1 MKKKKIWKTLQKRCF
16 SLINLKRVP
25 LIEGLELYTKE
36 KITKFHMPGHRHE
49 DLSEELDFL
58 KENLYNFDVT
68 EVPGTDNLHYP
79 ENIIKRSEELLSLA
93 MNAKESLYCING
105 STASNYAMIYGLF
118 RENDTV
124 LVQRNCHQSVY
135 NAISLLNL
143 DPKYLMPEVI
153 PGFNLFSTVN
163 LDEIKKIFS
172 KNPKAK
178 GIILT
183 SPSYFGIGADLKSIA
198 DFCETEGIYL
208 LVDEAHGAHFS
219 FSNELPESAMVLGA
233 HASSVSFHKTL
244 PSLTQSSVLN
254 LSPKLTESEIFRIK
268 YYHRIFQSSSPSY
281 PMMASME
288 MARYLM
294 EEHGEAL
301 YQELIQELRSLKQE
315 LSNLDGIHILE
326 KASGQIDFF
335 DETRLVI
342 NTPMDGER
350 LYRILREKYQI
361 QGEMTE
367 GRNIVFIATPFN
379 RGNDLKNLAR
389 AFKDIFLEKQEIKDK
404 RSWNA
409 PEFKDDLDTS
419 YEKGVYRNI
428 EQVLPEKE
436 VLFMEHEAVSLAESI
451 GRISFEKVVPY
462 PPGVPL
468 LLPGERITRQAVD
481 TLIKIYH
488 SGSTVNRSISGDDRT
503 IHVVK

>member
-49 DLSEELDFL
+49 DLCEELDFL

-153 PGFNLFSTVN
+153 PGFNIFSSVS
-163 LDEIKKIFS
+163 LDEIKQVFS

-183 SPSYFGIGADLKSIA
+183 SPSYFGIVADIKSIA
-198 DFCETEGIYL
+198 DFCEQEGIYL

-219 FSNELPESAMVLGA
+219 FSNELPESAMILGA

-254 LSPKLTESEIFRIK
+254 LSPKLTESEILRIK

-301 YQELIQELRSLKQE
+301 YKELIQELRSLKLE
-315 LSNLDGIHILE
+315 LSNLEEIHILD

-342 NTPMDGER
+342 NTPLDGEQ
-350 LYRILREKYQI
+350 LSCILREKYQI
-361 QGEMTE
+361 QCEMTE
-367 GRNIVFIATPFN
+367 GRNIVCIVTPFN
-379 RGNDLKNLAR
+379 KGNDLKKLTMAL
-389 AFKDIFLEKQEIKDK
+389 KEIFPDEHNINEQWWKTSGFRE
-404 RSWNA
+404 
-409 PEFKDDLDTS
+409 DLDIPYDKETF
-419 YEKGVYRNI
+419 RNVERI
-428 EQVLPEKE
+428 IPEKE
-436 VLFMEHEAVSLAESI
+436 VLFMEHEAISLEDSI

-468 LLPGERITRQAVD
+468 LLPGEKITRQAVD
-481 TLIKIYH
+481 SLIKTYKC
-488 SGSTVNRSISGDDRT
+488 GSTVNRSISTDDNS
-503 IHVVK
+503 IHVIK

>member
-1 MKKKKIWKTLQKRCF
+1 MKKKIIRKTLQKRCF

-49 DLSEELDFL
+49 DLIEELDFL
-58 KENLYNFDVT
+58 KQNLYNFDVT

-79 ENIIKRSEELLSLA
+79 EDVIKKSEELLSIA
-93 MNAKESLYCING
+93 MSAKESLYCING

-124 LVQRNCHQSVY
+124 LVQRDCHQSVY
-135 NAISLLNL
+135 NAISLLGL
-143 DPKYLMPEVI
+143 DPKYLMPELV
-153 PGFNLFSTVN
+153 PGFNILSTVS
-163 LDEIKKIFS
+163 LDEIKHVFS

-183 SPSYFGIGADLKSIA
+183 SPSYFGIVADLKSIA
-198 DFCETEGIYL
+198 DFCEQEGIYL

-219 FSNELPESAMVLGA
+219 FSSDLPESAMVLGA

-244 PSLTQSSVLN
+244 PSLTQASVLN
-254 LSPKLTESEIFRIK
+254 LSPKLTESEILRIK

-294 EEHGEAL
+294 EEHGISL
-301 YQELIQELRSLKQE
+301 YKELILEIRSLKME
-315 LSNLDGIHILE
+315 LSKFKEIHVLD
-326 KASGQIDFF
+326 KSSGQIDFF

-342 NTPMDGER
+342 NTPLDGEH
-350 LYRILREKYQI
+350 LSCILREMYQI
-361 QGEMTE
+361 QCEMTE
-367 GRNIVFIATPFN
+367 GRNIVFIVTPFN
-379 RGNDLKNLAR
+379 RGSDLKKLTMAL
-389 AFKDIFLEKQEIKDK
+389 KEIFSDENEINE
-404 RSWNA
+404 RCSNA
-409 PEFKDDLDTS
+409 SRFKDDLDNPYDKETF
-419 YEKGVYRNI
+419 RNVERI
-428 EQVLPEKE
+428 ISEKE

-462 PPGVPL
+462 PPGIPL
-468 LLPGERITRQAVD
+468 LLPGEKIKRETVD
-481 TLIKIYH
+481 TLIKIYQ
-488 SGSTVNRSISGDDRT
+488 SGSTVNRSVSTDDHT

>member
-1 MKKKKIWKTLQKRCF
+1 M
-16 SLINLKRVP
+16 INLKRVP

-49 DLSEELDFL
+49 ELIEELDYL

-79 ENIIKRSEELLSLA
+79 ENIIKRSEELLSTA

-135 NAISLLNL
+135 NAINLLNL
-143 DPKYLMPEVI
+143 DPKYLMPEIV
-153 PGFNLFSTVN
+153 PGFNILSTVS
-163 LDEIKKIFS
+163 LDEIKDVYS
-172 KNPKAK
+172 KNPMAK

-183 SPSYFGIGADLKSIA
+183 SPSYFGIAADIKSIA
-198 DFCETEGIYL
+198 DFCAQEGIYL

-219 FSNELPESAMVLGA
+219 FSSELPESSMVLGA

-254 LSPKLTESEIFRIK
+254 LSPKLTESEILRIK

-288 MARYLM
+288 MARYFM

-301 YQELIQELRSLKQE
+301 YKELIREIRSLKVE
-315 LSNLDGIHILE
+315 LSNLEEIHILD
-326 KASGQIDFF
+326 KTSGQIDFF

-342 NTPMDGER
+342 NTPLDGEH
-350 LYRILREKYQI
+350 LSRIFREKYQI
-361 QGEMTE
+361 QSEMTE
-367 GRNIVFIATPFN
+367 GRNIVFIVTPFN
-379 RGNDLKNLAR
+379 RGNDLKKLIVALN
-389 AFKDIFLEKQEIKDK
+389 EILSDEHEINDK
-404 RSWNA
+404 RGWNA

-419 YEKGVYRNI
+419 YDKETFRNI
-428 EQVLPEKE
+428 ERVIPEKD
-436 VLFMEHEAVSLAESI
+436 VLFMENEAVSLKESI

-468 LLPGERITRQAVD
+468 LLPGERITRETVN
-481 TLIKIYH
+481 TLIKIYQ
-488 SGSTVNRSISGDDRT
+488 SGSTVNRSISQDDTT

>member
-153 PGFNLFSTVN
+153 PGFNIFSTVS
-163 LDEIKKIFS
+163 LDEIKQVFS

-315 LSNLDGIHILE
+315 LSNLEGIHILE

-350 LYRILREKYQI
+350 LSRILREKYQI

-379 RGNDLKNLAR
+379 RGNDLKKLVTALKETFSEEHKINEQCWKTSGFSENL
-389 AFKDIFLEKQEIKDK
+389 DIPYDK
-404 RSWNA
+404 
-409 PEFKDDLDTS
+409 ETF
-419 YEKGVYRNI
+419 RNI
-428 EQVLPEKE
+428 ERVIPEKE
-436 VLFMEHEAVSLAESI
+436 VLFMEHEAVFLEKSI

-468 LLPGERITRQAVD
+468 LLPGERITRQIVD
-481 TLIKIYH
+481 SLIKTYK
-488 SGSTVNRSISGDDRT
+488 SGSTVNRSISMDDNS
-503 IHVVK
+503 IHVIK

>member
-1 MKKKKIWKTLQKRCF
+1 M
-16 SLINLKRVP
+16 INLKRVP

-49 DLSEELDFL
+49 DLIEELNYL

-118 RENDTV
+118 MENDTV

-143 DPKYLMPEVI
+143 SPKYLIPELV
-153 PGFNLFSTVN
+153 PGFNILSTVS
-163 LDEIKKIFS
+163 LDEIKDVFS

-183 SPSYFGIGADLKSIA
+183 SPSYFGIGADIESIA
-198 DFCETEGIYL
+198 DFCKQQGIYL

-219 FSNELPESAMVLGA
+219 FSSELPESAMVLGA

-254 LSPKLTESEIFRIK
+254 LSHKLKDSEILRIK

-301 YQELIQELRSLKQE
+301 YKELINELRLLKLE
-315 LSNLDGIHILE
+315 LSKLKGVHVLDRT
-326 KASGQIDFF
+326 SGQNDFF

-342 NTPMDGER
+342 NTPLAGEE
-350 LYRILREKYQI
+350 LSRILREKYQI
-361 QGEMTE
+361 QCEMTE
-367 GRNIVFIATPFN
+367 GRNTVFIVTPFN
-379 RGNDLKNLAR
+379 RGNDLKRLTMALKEIYSDEYKIQEQSRDASEFGDNLDSPYD
-389 AFKDIFLEKQEIKDK
+389 KDTF
-404 RSWNA
+404 
-409 PEFKDDLDTS
+409 
-419 YEKGVYRNI
+419 RNI
-428 EQVLPEKE
+428 ERVLPEKE
-436 VLFMEHEAVSLAESI
+436 VLFMEHEAVSLEESI

-462 PPGVPL
+462 PPGIPL
-468 LLPGERITRQAVD
+468 LLPGERITRETVN
-481 TLIKIYH
+481 TLIKIYQ
-488 SGSTVNRSISGDDRT
+488 SGSTVNRSISTDANF
-503 IHVVK
+503 IHVIKS

>member
-1 MKKKKIWKTLQKRCF
+1 M
-16 SLINLKRVP
+16 INLKRVP

-49 DLSEELDFL
+49 ELIEELNFL

-79 ENIIKRSEELLSLA
+79 ENIIKRSEGLLSLA

-143 DPKYLMPEVI
+143 SPKYLMPELV
-153 PGFNLFSTVN
+153 PGFNILSTVS
-163 LDEIKKIFS
+163 LEEIKDVFS

-183 SPSYFGIGADLKSIA
+183 SPSYFGIGADIESIA
-198 DFCETEGIYL
+198 DFCKQEGIYL
-208 LVDEAHGAHFS
+208 LVDEAHGAHFP
-219 FSNELPESAMVLGA
+219 FSSELPKSAMVLGA

-254 LSPKLTESEIFRIK
+254 LSHKLKNSEILRIN

-301 YQELIQELRSLKQE
+301 YKELINELRLLKLE
-315 LSNLDGIHILE
+315 LSKLKEVHVLD
-326 KASGQIDFF
+326 KTSGQIDFF

-342 NTPMDGER
+342 NTPLDGEH
-350 LYRILREKYQI
+350 LSRILREKYQI
-361 QGEMTE
+361 QCEMTE
-367 GRNIVFIATPFN
+367 GRNIVFIVTPFN
-379 RGNDLKNLAR
+379 SGNDLKKLTMALKEIYSNEYKVQEQSRDVSEFGDNLDSPYD
-389 AFKDIFLEKQEIKDK
+389 KDTF
-404 RSWNA
+404 
-409 PEFKDDLDTS
+409 
-419 YEKGVYRNI
+419 RNI
-428 EQVLPEKE
+428 ERVLPEKE
-436 VLFMEHEAVSLAESI
+436 VLFMEHEAVSFEESI

-462 PPGVPL
+462 PPGIPL
-468 LLPGERITRQAVD
+468 LLPGERITRETAN
-481 TLIKIYH
+481 TLIKIYQ
-488 SGSTVNRSISGDDRT
+488 SGSTVNRSISTDANI
-503 IHVVK
+503 IHVIKS